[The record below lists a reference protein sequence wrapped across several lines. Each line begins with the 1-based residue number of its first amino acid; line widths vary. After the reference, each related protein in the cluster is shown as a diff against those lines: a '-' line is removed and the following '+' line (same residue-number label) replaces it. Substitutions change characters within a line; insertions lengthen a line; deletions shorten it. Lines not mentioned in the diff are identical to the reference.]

1 MKNLPYFYGSHDKF
15 EELAEPMLEIP
26 TINNIGVTMR
36 LIIQDRNNVIFNGIN
51 ISDEVKSQVTG
62 INFITKEVK
71 LTRDA
76 TFFESLRAK
85 LFGNYS
91 STSSNDEIFKPCI
104 LKKGKKYSI
113 YIEGVKKQEFCK
125 GLLSIECESVFINE
139 IDKIFIETAISA
151 EDLEKNS
158 KVKW

>member
-1 MKNLPYFYGSHDKF
+1 MKNLPYFYGNHDKF
-15 EELAEPMLEIP
+15 EELAGPMLEIP
-26 TINNIGVTMR
+26 TIKIGATMR
-36 LIIQDRNNVIFNGIN
+36 LIIQDRNNVIFNGIS

-76 TFFESLRAK
+76 TFFEALRVK
-85 LFGNYS
+85 LFGKYS

-113 YIEGVKKQEFCK
+113 YIEGVEKQEFYK
-125 GLLSIECESVFINE
+125 GLLTVTCNEVFINE
-139 IDKIFIETAISA
+139 IGKIYVETAISA
-151 EDLEKNS
+151 EDFEKNS
-158 KVKW
+158 HVKW

>member
-1 MKNLPYFYGSHDKF
+1 
-15 EELAEPMLEIP
+15 
-26 TINNIGVTMR
+26 MR

-51 ISDEVKSQVTG
+51 ISDEIKSQVTG

-76 TFFESLRAK
+76 TFFESLKVK
-85 LFGNYS
+85 LFGNHS
-91 STSSNDEIFKPCI
+91 SISSNDEIFKPCV

-113 YIEGVKKQEFCK
+113 YIEGVEKQKFYK
-125 GLLSIECESVFINE
+125 GLLTIECREVFINE
-139 IDKIFIETAISA
+139 IGKIYVETAISA
-151 EDLEKNS
+151 EDFEKNS

>member
-15 EELAEPMLEIP
+15 EELAGPMLEIP
-26 TINNIGVTMR
+26 TIRLGVTMR

-76 TFFESLRAK
+76 TFFEALRVK
-85 LFGNYS
+85 LFGKYS
-91 STSSNDEIFKPCI
+91 STSSNDEIFKPCV

-113 YIEGVKKQEFCK
+113 YIEGVEKQEFCK
-125 GLLSIECESVFINE
+125 GLLTVTCEEVFINE
-139 IDKIFIETAISA
+139 IGKIYVETATSA
-151 EDLEKNS
+151 ETIEKNNNID
-158 KVKW
+158 W